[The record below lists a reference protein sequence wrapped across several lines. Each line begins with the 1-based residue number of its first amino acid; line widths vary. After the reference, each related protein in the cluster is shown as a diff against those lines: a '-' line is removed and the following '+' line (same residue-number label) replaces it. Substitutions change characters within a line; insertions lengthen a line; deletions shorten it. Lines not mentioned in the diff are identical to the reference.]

1 MQPRTSSASANDQ
14 RASACLAARRLTAFK
29 VVHVHVRFSALLHR
43 LFGAEAES
51 SRDNIGNDCETLTE
65 LVDEAKR
72 ELAVPH
78 GGADKEKPGRL
89 GAFVLL
95 GEAGRSMA
103 ATPFTATVALRLPP
117 LKKVPHDGRRRH
129 APREAGA
136 EQWGLRSAQC
146 ELGPLCAVACCR
158 GRPGRVEGGAEL
170 AAWVLDGWPP
180 PCAHEIST
188 GFVGGLHRDDAK
200 RREQARRHG
209 RRARST
215 HPLGGVGRELSR
227 GVRSHDVPVRRRG
240 DDSAALAAR
249 GEVRR
254 SIHST
259 LIPTNHNKIVA
270 GKLTPALH
278 ARIVQA
284 KLGARERRRGSGG
297 RIGSDGSRVLEL
309 PSSPNHEAT
318 LEQHGCGGGSA
329 IAAESP
335 SPSTSSNGDSLDLE
349 PPLRAAGPHREDLG
363 VQPNTKTRR
372 LGQVAEVGCILRAG
386 GVLGVQRKCGGGPKG
401 HRVQIER

>member
-240 DDSAALAAR
+240 DDSATLAAR
-249 GEVRR
+249 SEVRH
-254 SIHST
+254 SVHST
-259 LIPTNHNKIVA
+259 LIPTDYNKVVA
-270 GKLTPALH
+270 RKLTPAPDSRVVL
-278 ARIVQA
+278 A
-284 KLGARERRRGSGG
+284 KLGARERRRGSS
-297 RIGSDGSRVLEL
+297 IGTRVLKL
-309 PSSPNHEAT
+309 PRSPDHEAA
-318 LEQHGCGGGSA
+318 LEQRGRDGGSA
-329 IAAESP
+329 STAESS
-335 SPSTSSNGDSLDLE
+335 SPSTYSNGDSVDVE
-349 PPLRAAGPHREDLG
+349 PLLSVASPHREDLG